1 MYFGNN
7 VFINFSFML
16 RQSHADGM
24 LKSWWVLSSANI
36 KCSTKFAVL
45 EMLFLRDMGIL
56 ETTQYHFVLKKR
68 DFNNTEPEVRGL

>member
-7 VFINFSFML
+7 VFINFSFIL
-16 RQSHADGM
+16 RQSHAEGM

-56 ETTQYHFVLKKR
+56 
-68 DFNNTEPEVRGL
+68 